1 MKQPSLIWHVF
12 VAILVVALLGI
23 AVNGLITRSSLDA
36 SFERYL
42 TTMNGS
48 GTTGSATGQDGTQG
62 NGTGNGMGMGSG
74 SSGSGQGMMWR
85 HMLLGSAEQAFL
97 ADVENGIAL
106 SALLA
111 VILAAIAALVL
122 ARALASPLRGL
133 TNAAR
138 VRSAGTGAPPVPARG
153 PAEVA
158 ELAVAFNDMTRSL
171 DEAET
176 LRQRMVADIAHEL
189 RNPIAALRAQIE
201 GIADGVLIPDSA
213 RIASLVDDV
222 GALSRLVD
230 DMQELSR
237 ADAGELRYSRE
248 PFDLAELVV
257 REAERLRVLV
267 RPGVHVVSI
276 PPETPLIVTG
286 DEFRIAQVVRNLL
299 SNAARH
305 TAAGSITVSATGE
318 GRFSRVTVA
327 DTGEGMRPE
336 DLAHI
341 WERFYRADAAR
352 AADGGG
358 AGVGLSIARRIVE
371 DHGGSVFA
379 ESAPGVGS
387 RVGFRLPPQ

>member
-1 MKQPSLIWHVF
+1 MKRPGLIWHMF

-23 AVNGLITRSSLDA
+23 AVNGLITKSSLDA

-42 TTMNGS
+42 TTMSGTGSTGS
-48 GTTGSATGQDGTQG
+48 GSGQ
-62 NGTGNGMGMGSG
+62 NGAQGNGMGNGMG
-74 SSGSGQGMMWR
+74 SSGSGQGTMWH
-85 HMLLGSAEQAFL
+85 HMLLGSAEQTFL
-97 ADVENGIAL
+97 ADVGNGIVL

-111 VILAAIAALVL
+111 VALAAIVALVL
-122 ARALASPLRGL
+122 ARALARPLRGL

-138 VRSAGTGAPPVPARG
+138 ARAAGAGTAQLTARG

-171 DEAET
+171 DDAEA

-201 GIADGVLIPDSA
+201 GIADGVLAPDSA
-213 RIASLVDDV
+213 RVASLVEDV
-222 GALSRLVD
+222 GALSHLVD

-237 ADAGELRYSRE
+237 ADAGQLRYSRE
-248 PFDLAELVV
+248 PFDLGELIAREGERAQVLARTGV
-257 REAERLRVLV
+257 RVASSR
-267 RPGVHVVSI
+267 
-276 PPETPLIVTG
+276 PETPLVVEG
-286 DEFRIAQVVRNLL
+286 DEFRVAQVVRNLL

-305 TAAGSITVSATGE
+305 TAAGSITVSAAAE
-318 GRFSRVTVA
+318 GRFGLVTVT

-341 WERFYRADAAR
+341 WERFFRADAAR

-379 ESAPGVGS
+379 ESTVGVGS
-387 RVGFRLPPQ
+387 QIGFRLPLS